1 MEEEIANILMTSIRS
16 IVDQGSARAILKR
29 VLVLRNAFVL
39 RMDWSNVHSPQLVST
54 HLLSLIRTEFCAEK
68 RLMMAGVCDLVF
80 STVTGQNS
88 FFTNY
93 FEFSELPQSFT
104 YAVGMP
110 CGPIEHV

>member
-1 MEEEIANILMTSIRS
+1 MEEELANIFMASIRS

-29 VLVLRNAFVL
+29 VLVLRNAIVL
-39 RMDWSNVHSPQLVST
+39 RMDWSNVHCPRLVST

-80 STVTGQNS
+80 STVNGQNS

-93 FEFSELPQSFT
+93 FEFSELPLSFT
-104 YAVGMP
+104 EAVGMP
-110 CGPIEHV
+110 HGPIEHV